1 MVQVPSF
8 ALNRPLKELIS
19 RVNRRFKTTTE
30 EDRPLLRKDFV
41 KELLNGISQI
51 GATESDL
58 LPRRQATLELL
69 MQILGADF
77 GHWAWGVGD
86 RTNTKIAPLALLTA
100 GYSDHDKGMFM
111 QFAMAPET
119 ESTFRRPILDRMG
132 ADQQITLAR
141 CEIFSESTWPSSFM
155 RQALLPFGG
164 DEWLHTVRYETTN
177 IWSNMFLIRRRDSPE
192 FDSAEVALL
201 DVAIDA
207 IPWLHGT
214 AQEIVPTANAIGLTD
229 RQRTVMLLLMD
240 GSSRKM
246 IATQL
251 GISDDTVGDHIKN
264 IYQHFKINSVS
275 ELAAVF
281 LRNK

>member
-1 MVQVPSF
+1 M
-8 ALNRPLKELIS
+8 
-19 RVNRRFKTTTE
+19 
-30 EDRPLLRKDFV
+30 LRKDFV
-41 KELLNGISQI
+41 KELLSGISQI
-51 GATESDL
+51 NAHESDL
-58 LPRRQATLELL
+58 IVRRQATLELL
-69 MQILGADF
+69 LQILNADF

-86 RTNTKIAPLALLTA
+86 RTNTTIAPLALLTA
-100 GYSDHDKGMFM
+100 GYSDREKGMFM

-132 ADQQITLAR
+132 VERQITLAR
-141 CEIFSESTWPSSFM
+141 SEIFSQTAWFSSFM
-155 RQALLPFGG
+155 RQALLQFGG

-177 IWSNMFLIRRRDSPE
+177 IWSNIFLIRRRDRPE
-192 FDSAEVALL
+192 FDYAEVALL
-201 DVAIDA
+201 DVAIDG

-240 GSSRKM
+240 GLSRKM
-246 IATQL
+246 IATHL

-264 IYQHFKINSVS
+264 IYQHFKINSAT

-281 LRNK
+281 LRGR

>member
-1 MVQVPSF
+1 MQLVPVAHPIDFSRTPSEP
-8 ALNRPLKELIS
+8 NRPMI
-19 RVNRRFKTTTE
+19 
-30 EDRPLLRKDFV
+30 RKDFI
-41 KELLNGISQI
+41 KKMLIGISQMN
-51 GATESDL
+51 ANDSDL
-58 LPRRQATLELL
+58 LVRRQATLDLL
-69 MQILGADF
+69 MQVLDADF

-86 RTNTKIAPLALLTA
+86 RSNTKMAPLALLTA
-100 GYSDHDKGMFM
+100 GYSDRDKGTLM

-132 ADQQITLAR
+132 VEQQITLAR
-141 CEIFSESTWPSSFM
+141 SEIFCQTEWFSSFM
-155 RQALLPFGG
+155 RQALLQFGG
-164 DEWLHTVRYETTN
+164 DEWLHTIRYETPN
-177 IWSNMFLIRRRDSPE
+177 VWSNLFLIRRRDRPE

-201 DVAIDA
+201 DVAIDG

-214 AQEIVPTANAIGLTD
+214 AQELVPTAKALELTD

-240 GSSRKM
+240 GLSRKM

-264 IYQHFKINSVS
+264 IYLRFGINSAT

-281 LRNK
+281 LRGR

>member
-1 MVQVPSF
+1 MFQIPSSK
-8 ALNRPLKELIS
+8 LS
-19 RVNRRFKTTTE
+19 RSLFESTPPVNRLLKPLSE
-30 EDRPLLRKDFV
+30 HDRPLIRRDFI
-41 KELLNGISQI
+41 KELLNGISRI
-51 GATESDL
+51 GSTESGL

-69 MQILGADF
+69 MNILGADF

-86 RTNTKIAPLALLTA
+86 RSTTRMAPLALLTA
-100 GYSDHDKGMFM
+100 GYSDREKGLLI
-111 QFAMAPET
+111 QFAMAPEA

-132 ADQQITLAR
+132 EEQQITLAR
-141 CEIFSESTWPSSFM
+141 SEIFCQSTWPSSFT

-192 FDSAEVALL
+192 FDSAEVDLL
-201 DVAIDA
+201 DVAFDG

-214 AQEIVPTANAIGLTD
+214 AQEIVPTATAIGLTD